1 VPISLT
7 LGQHP
12 APDPTVSF
20 YAATPAGFDFEIG
33 AGGGL
38 VHEDWIPGSA
48 GASTWGHRPTLRLKW
63 QTLRALL
70 RHRFARTRPA
80 LPRRRRREQLSTR
93 GCKRPTEMEAQFLTR
108 CPIRALLLSL
118 LD

>member
-48 GASTWGHRPTLRLKW
+48 GASTRGHRPTLRLKW
-63 QTLRALL
+63 QTLRAIR
-70 RHRFARTRPA
+70 RHRSRARDPRC
-80 LPRRRRREQLSTR
+80 PRRRRREQLSTR
-93 GCKRPTEMEAQFLTR
+93 GCKRPTEMEAHFLAR
-108 CPIRALLLSL
+108 CPIRALLLSH

>member
-1 VPISLT
+1 VPRRGARQSALADVGRAFERARRRRVPISLT

-70 RHRFARTRPA
+70 RHHFARTRPA
-80 LPRRRRREQLSTR
+80 LPS
-93 GCKRPTEMEAQFLTR
+93 PTA
-108 CPIRALLLSL
+108 A
-118 LD
+118 